1 MLRSRDH
8 CAKQSLD
15 SPRALNDGAF
25 LNLPDSASIRSWFRK
40 QTHLRIC
47 HGLHRM
53 QPFDQKNCTSKVRR
67 LSSAGARCHILSI
80 NSPTISASLTE
91 PQHQAVE
98 HFEGPLLVLAGP
110 GSGKTRVI
118 THRIVRLLQR
128 GVQPDQILALTF
140 TNKASRE
147 MGARIERLL
156 GGMRVRVSTFHRFC
170 SRLLRRWPER
180 VGLKDNFTILDHSDQ
195 VTLIRHIMKEE
206 KLDAMFHEP
215 GRVLSRISRARNDMI
230 TSEVFRQQ
238 FEQRVG
244 NPLDAIVYHVFPLYE
259 ARVRQQNSVDF
270 DDLLLHVV
278 KLLEDDEIIREQLD
292 HHFRFILVDEYQ
304 DTNFAQYR
312 IVQAMSQLYPNLCA
326 TGDPDQ
332 SIYGWRGARPGNIST
347 FERDFPDVQI
357 VSLDK
362 NFRSTKKIVQ
372 CADQLI
378 SNNRRPHRGK
388 LTTENPDGAAVRLLL
403 FENADSEADGIAAEI
418 AARVASGDRKYSD
431 FSIFYRVNALSRLF
445 ETALSRHHIPF
456 QVAAGYSFY
465 ERAEVRDLVAYLRLI
480 ENHADDSAME
490 RIINR
495 PARGIGSTSLLKL
508 RNHAQKFGVSLFEAA
523 CEASTVIGLNGRSR
537 KAVEGFV
544 DLIQKLHEQSADG
557 RVAPLIERLISD
569 IDYLSLWREESDEVD
584 IDRAANVF
592 ELISAARQYDAA
604 GEMDEDEDADE
615 FDGDLLTAFPG
626 SNYDAPSLQGFLEL
640 ATLSNE
646 ADSID
651 ESRGAVTLMTLHA
664 SKGLEFPA
672 VYIIGIE
679 SGLIPHE
686 RAVREGDPAS
696 FEEERR
702 LFFVGITR
710 AMQELT
716 LTQTSERT
724 FRGMRRTTISS
735 PFIPE
740 LHGAISRESSVATPP
755 PVIEALLDQH
765 LEKARRRFV
774 AAQAGGGSK
783 LIMTAAELAA
793 KKVQQPLPGG
803 TSTDDADAALA
814 FRKGMQVRHPSYGR
828 GIITEIS
835 GGSHRATVTV
845 NFENEGETHTF
856 VASRCP
862 LQPVGLG

>member
-1 MLRSRDH
+1 M
-8 CAKQSLD
+8 
-15 SPRALNDGAF
+15 
-25 LNLPDSASIRSWFRK
+25 
-40 QTHLRIC
+40 
-47 HGLHRM
+47 
-53 QPFDQKNCTSKVRR
+53 
-67 LSSAGARCHILSI
+67 SI
-80 NSPTISASLTE
+80 NVPQITASLTDA
-91 PQHQAVE
+91 QHQAVE

-140 TNKASRE
+140 TNKAARE

-170 SRLLRRWPER
+170 SRILRRWPER
-180 VGLKDNFTILDHSDQ
+180 VGLKENFTILDHSDQ

-206 KLDAMFHEP
+206 KLDTVFHDP

-230 TSEVFRQQ
+230 TSEIFRQQ

-244 NPLDAIVYHVFPLYE
+244 NPLEAIVYQVFPLYE
-259 ARVRQQNSVDF
+259 ARVRQQNAVDF

-278 KLLEDDEIIREQLD
+278 RLLEEDELIREQLD

-347 FERDFPDVQI
+347 FERDFPEVEI
-357 VSLDK
+357 VSLDQ
-362 NFRSTKKIVQ
+362 NFRSTKRIVQ

-378 SNNRRPHRGK
+378 SHNRRPHRGR
-388 LTTENPDGAAVRLLL
+388 LTTANPEGADVRLLL
-403 FENADSEADGIAAEI
+403 YEDADSEADGIATEI
-418 AARVASGDRKYSD
+418 AARVKAGARTYSD
-431 FSIFYRVNALSRLF
+431 FAIFYRVNALSRLF
-445 ETALSRHHIPF
+445 ETALSRHQIPF

-490 RIINR
+490 RILNR
-495 PARGIGSTSLLKL
+495 PARGIGNTSLLRL
-508 RNHAQKFGVSLFEAA
+508 RDHAQKYGVSLFDAA
-523 CEASTVIGLNGRSR
+523 CEASSVNGLNGRSR

-544 DLIQKLHEQSADG
+544 DLIRKLHEQSADG
-557 RVAPLIERLISD
+557 RVAPLIERLIAD

-584 IDRAANVF
+584 IDRAANIF

-604 GEMDEDEDADE
+604 GEFDADDE
-615 FDGDLLTAFPG
+615 IDAGADDELFSPLPG
-626 SNYDAPSLQGFLEL
+626 GAHDPPSLQGFLEL

-646 ADSID
+646 ADSVD
-651 ESRGAVTLMTLHA
+651 PDRGAVTMMTLHA

-672 VYIIGIE
+672 VYVIGIE

-702 LFFVGITR
+702 LLFVGITR

-724 FRGMRRTTISS
+724 FRGMRRATISS

-740 LHGAISRESSVATPP
+740 LHGAISRESSVATVPQITAA
-755 PVIEALLDQH
+755 VLDQH
-765 LEKARRRFV
+765 LEKARRRF
-774 AAQAGGGSK
+774 AATQAVRDRK
-783 LIMTAAELAA
+783 LIMTASELAA
-793 KKVQQPLPGG
+793 KNEQ
-803 TSTDDADAALA
+803 SALA
-814 FRKGMQVRHPSYGR
+814 DSIGTDHVSTLPAFRAGMQVRHPRYGR
-828 GIITEIS
+828 GVITEIS
-835 GGSHRATVTV
+835 GGSHRGTVTV
-845 NFENEGETHTF
+845 HFENDNETHTF

-862 LQPVGLG
+862 LQPIGLG